1 MSRMFEELKENIK
14 QELRALSKEEMT
26 RESLDAIYKLS
37 ESLKAVQTIE
47 AMEEQGYSKNN
58 YNHGNSNARSSYEN
72 DSSYE
77 RGGSYE
83 GSYNRGSYDGGSYD
97 NSPERGN
104 SRDGGS
110 YARRGRDGD
119 GDGRYNEN
127 SNGNYRGYSRHTS
140 KEHMIQKLEMMMQ
153 EASTDKERDAIMRCM
168 EQLDS

>member
-1 MSRMFEELKENIK
+1 MSKMFEDLKENIK

-47 AMEEQGYSKNN
+47 AMEESGYSRNS
-58 YNHGNSNARSSYEN
+58 YYDGNSNR
-72 DSSYE
+72 
-77 RGGSYE
+77 GSYE
-83 GSYNRGSYDGGSYD
+83 GSYRGGSYDGNYNRGSNDGRSYD
-97 NSPERGN
+97 NSSERGN
-104 SRDGGS
+104 SRDSSYEGS

-119 GDGRYNEN
+119 GDGRYSEN

-140 KEHMIQKLEMMMQ
+140 KEQMMQKLEMMMQ
-153 EASTDKERDAIMRCM
+153 EASTDKERQALMRCM